1 MSEICTIID
10 CRRTQCALCH
20 CCKQNICR
28 PHLNEHQDS
37 LNAELHSLGDRFNSI
52 KDRINAATVD
62 RMTAGSRQ
70 KLEQWRDE
78 CRKKIGDIFER
89 KCDELQRLT
98 SQKIDEQKEESIQI
112 RSTLSRHIQDQDATR
127 QTIDSMMSTV
137 RNLEQEM
144 DKIENLSFNI
154 KIQPLVLDN
163 SLIEIEELDKYP
175 INISTL
181 APAFGKINHS
191 EKSYLPLASND
202 HVLLVHQ
209 LPNLCLINKDLNI
222 IERRVWGNGKIQ
234 SMCWSATLDQFIVIN
249 ENSVFL
255 VDEKINA
262 IQNVQTIRNVV
273 LYSCTC
279 SDTSLFLSTYEMAS
293 PIREYNL
300 LPTIQFFKEWRSSDI
315 CKEEEW
321 INDMSYNH
329 GTIALVIKNPSNK
342 TYRIELKNS
351 KTFVRLWLL
360 QLNIENVG
368 KNAFACCSLVGD
380 GWLVIDPDN
389 RQLLYIT
396 KNGGMGAKHPYQE
409 PLWFAKMFGSKVL
422 AITTTNCINFH
433 KL

>member
-1 MSEICTIID
+1 MPETCAVTD
-10 CRRTQCALCH
+10 CRRAQCASCH

-28 PHLNEHQDS
+28 LHLNEHQDS
-37 LNAELHSLGDRFNSI
+37 LNDELHSLGDRFNSI
-52 KDRINAATVD
+52 HDRLNAANVN
-62 RMTAGSRQ
+62 RMAPGSRQ
-70 KLEQWRDE
+70 KLEQWRDDYY
-78 CRKKIGDIFER
+78 KKIDDIFKQ
-89 KCDELQRLT
+89 KCDELERLT
-98 SQKIDEQKEESIQI
+98 AQKINKQKEELSPI
-112 RSTLSRHIQDQDATR
+112 RSKLSKHIKDEDATR
-127 QTIDSMMSTV
+127 ETIDSMMSTV
-137 RNLEQEM
+137 HNLEQKM
-144 DKIENLSFNI
+144 NKIENISFNI

-163 SLIEIEELDKYP
+163 SLIEIEELDEHQ

-181 APAFGKINHS
+181 APAFRKINHS
-191 EKSYLPLASND
+191 DKSYFPLASND
-202 HVLLVHQ
+202 HFLLVHQ
-209 LPNLCLINKDLNI
+209 LPNLCLINKDLNV
-222 IERRVWGNGKIQ
+222 IERRVWENGKIQ

-279 SDTSLFLSTYEMAS
+279 SDTSLFLSTYGMAS

-380 GWLVIDPDN
+380 GWLLIDPDN